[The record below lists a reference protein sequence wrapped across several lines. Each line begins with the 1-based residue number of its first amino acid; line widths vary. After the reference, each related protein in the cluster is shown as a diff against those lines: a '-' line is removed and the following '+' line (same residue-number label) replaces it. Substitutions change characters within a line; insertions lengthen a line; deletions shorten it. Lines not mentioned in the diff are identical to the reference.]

1 MNVYEI
7 SKIKQYNMGYSKPF
21 FDDLEKLFEYMGP
34 ELELED
40 DELNEFFWGFSWSEL
55 VKSFFKP
62 TNEETWYDYY
72 ETEDYATY
80 QFTYEG
86 LFRKLMDYYGLTVID
101 YEEAITF
108 SNSGLDIYVMSFV
121 VSDGVN
127 IYTSFNNVHERY

>member
-7 SKIKQYNMGYSKPF
+7 SKIKRYNMGYSKPF
-21 FDDLEKLFEYMGP
+21 FDDLEKLFNYIGLEV
-34 ELELED
+34 ELET
-40 DELNEFFWGFSWSEL
+40 DELNEFFWDFSWGEL

-62 TNEETWYDYY
+62 TNEEVWYDYY

-101 YEEAITF
+101 YEETTTF